1 MSTPLKAI
9 YRFNTIPSECKC
21 HFPQKWKNQSKN
33 HMEVQKTQMAEA
45 YPKQKRAMLGVSQYL
60 ISNYTTEPKQ

>member
-45 YPKQKRAMLGVSQYL
+45 YPKQKITQQSQ
-60 ISNYTTEPKQ
+60 SNNNSRKLVQN